1 VADKFLSV
9 KLFELLHSFRYC
21 VCIFYCVYLFY
32 IFYEEKLFGFY
43 CWRMVYNFT
52 YEMNLNCK
60 KCLAVDHND
69 VII

>member
-1 VADKFLSV
+1 
-9 KLFELLHSFRYC
+9 LLHSFRYC
-21 VCIFYCVYLFY
+21 VCIFYVNGV
-32 IFYEEKLFGFY
+32 EENLFGFY